1 MVGAFSEQPLSG
13 FSADVENLN
22 HFIQKFGH
30 QMSDCAE
37 VSQSELQP

>member
-1 MVGAFSEQPLSG
+1 
-13 FSADVENLN
+13 LN

-37 VSQSELQP
+37 VSQSELQPWHTMHPCSTTT